1 MKRFL
6 AIILTLS
13 IALSISMSVFA
24 EGKATVTSG
33 KILRLPEITSNAP
46 INIPVGDA
54 EYIEDSNGK
63 LIKISDLMHFSNQQE
78 ADNYLAQL
86 SKQLSKTVQYNP
98 QISTATRSTHGDALV
113 ASKGVSTGTIE
124 LRVAYS
130 TSGDSNTGTITQA
143 NAYTTFTGFTLGFDW
158 KEEVC
163 YADSTSSG
171 KDIYAMASGEL
182 EYYFLIDGLIQ
193 LGRKA
198 VSLDGYCFVI
208 H

>member
-143 NAYTTFTGFTLGFDW
+143 NA
-158 KEEVC
+158 
-163 YADSTSSG
+163 STS
-171 KDIYAMASGEL
+171 KFTI
-182 EYYFLIDGLIQ
+182 
-193 LGRKA
+193 
-198 VSLDGYCFVI
+198 
-208 H
+208 

>member
-6 AIILTLS
+6 AIILTLWS
-13 IALSISMSVFA
+13 SDVCSSDLSVFA

-124 LRVAYS
+124 F
-130 TSGDSNTGTITQA
+130 Q
-143 NAYTTFTGFTLGFDW
+143 
-158 KEEVC
+158 
-163 YADSTSSG
+163 
-171 KDIYAMASGEL
+171 
-182 EYYFLIDGLIQ
+182 Q
-193 LGRKA
+193 L
-198 VSLDGYCFVI
+198 
-208 H
+208 